1 MSHQLTLGP
10 PFEAHGKGPAPAV
23 VLRSEMNE
31 CEKCGSVGVGLCDC
45 VERADEFEENW
56 REFREFRA
64 EKAEEAEK
72 QILRQASKIIKMKKD
87 MAKMKKEMEEMEE
100 MKKGIL
106 EFKEFLQDGDYR
118 DEWNNS
124 LADYLR

>member
-1 MSHQLTLGP
+1 MSSNFKALRRQLARNLAP
-10 PFEAHGKGPAPAV
+10 IYEARQLEARVRMSAYDALV
-23 VLRSEMNE
+23 
-31 CEKCGSVGVGLCDC
+31 CLCD
-45 VERADEFEENW
+45 NNNTL
-56 REFREFRA
+56 
-64 EKAEEAEK
+64 EK

>member
-1 MSHQLTLGP
+1 
-10 PFEAHGKGPAPAV
+10 
-23 VLRSEMNE
+23 MNG
-31 CEKCGSVGVGLCDC
+31 CEKCGSFGVGLCDC
-45 VERADEFEENW
+45 VERASPEVPYDELA
-56 REFREFRA
+56 A
-64 EKAEEAEK
+64 EWDNLCEAK
-72 QILRQASKIIKMKKD
+72 ILRQAGKIIKMKKE